1 MLGAR
6 GDTSLHHRFSFPL
19 DFRLARANA
28 RPGSAHPRFVYLGG
42 GGAGGWR
49 DGGARE
55 TRAARVARAARHVGD
70 MRAVL
75 LGKTNVFITKN
86 QEARRNLGRRAR
98 APRVRSPV
106 AGNPLVA
113 WGGGARGEGVLPSN
127 DLAPPPLRKRS
138 PNRTD
143 SPYDPPS

>member
-1 MLGAR
+1 MR
-6 GDTSLHHRFSFPL
+6 GRHVTPSSILVPSRFSS
-19 DFRLARANA
+19 RARTRVPDPHIPVLYTPAE
-28 RPGSAHPRFVYLGG
+28 
-42 GGAGGWR
+42 GWR

-113 WGGGARGEGVLPSN
+113 
-127 DLAPPPLRKRS
+127 
-138 PNRTD
+138 
-143 SPYDPPS
+143 